1 MSNANQVAYGLEGVI
16 ALETELSLVEGA
28 TANLY
33 YRGYHIDDLVEHAT
47 YEAVVY
53 LLFHG
58 DLPSEEQLAAF
69 QKSLASEQEVPR
81 PVIELIRSMPKDA
94 VPMAVLRTAISAL
107 AHYDP
112 EAEDNSHE
120 ANLRKAIRLT
130 AQAPVLVAA
139 IGRAIQGKEPI
150 APKDGLG
157 IAANFIYML
166 NGEEG
171 TEVAVKT
178 LDTALILHAEHGL
191 NASTFA
197 ARVTASTLSDMYSA
211 ITAAVGTL
219 KGPLHG
225 GANEAVMKML
235 LEIGSPDRAEE
246 YVREKLARKERI
258 MGIGHR
264 VYKNGDPRV
273 KHLKRLSKALNEQ
286 KGTSHWVEIS
296 ERIEKVMQEEKGL
309 LPNVD
314 FYSASAYYALGIPPS
329 LYTPIFAVSRM
340 SGWTANLLEQY
351 RENRLIRPRAAYVGP
366 RDRTITKEKGD

>member
-1 MSNANQVAYGLEGVI
+1 MSNAEKVAFGLEGVI

-47 YEAVVY
+47 YEEVVY
-53 LLFHG
+53 LLFNG
-58 DLPSEEQLAAF
+58 DLPSEAELAEFKRTLAREQ
-69 QKSLASEQEVPR
+69 QVPE
-81 PVIELIRSMPKDA
+81 PVIALLRSLPKGA
-94 VPMAVLRTAISAL
+94 APMAMLRTAVSAL

-112 EAEDNSHE
+112 EAEDNSLE
-120 ANLRKAIRLT
+120 ANFRKAIRLT

-139 IGRAIQGKEPI
+139 IGRIIQGKEPI
-150 APKDGLG
+150 PPKDGLS

-171 TEVAVKT
+171 SEVAVKT

-197 ARVTASTLSDMYSA
+197 GRVTVSTLSDIYSA
-211 ITAAVGTL
+211 ATSAVGTL

-235 LEIGSPDRAEE
+235 LEIGTPDRAES

-273 KHLKRLSKALNEQ
+273 KHLKRLSQELNRE
-286 KGTSHWVEIS
+286 KGTYHWVEIS
-296 ERIEKVMQEEKGL
+296 ERIEKIMQEEKGL

-314 FYSASAYYALGIPPS
+314 FYSASAYYALGIPPE
-329 LYTPIFAVSRM
+329 LYTPIFAASRM
-340 SGWTANLLEQY
+340 SGWTANFLEQY

-366 RDRTITKEKGD
+366 RDRKIQK

>member
-1 MSNANQVAYGLEGVI
+1 VSNAEKVAYGLEGVI
-16 ALETELSLVEGA
+16 ALESELSLVDGA

-33 YRGYHIDDLVEHAT
+33 YRGYHIDDLVEHAS

-53 LLFHG
+53 LLFYG
-58 DLPSEEQLAAF
+58 DLPDDEQLAAF
-69 QKSLASEQEVPR
+69 KQTLAREQNVPQ
-81 PVIELIRSMPKDA
+81 PVIELLRSLPKGSA
-94 VPMAVLRTAISAL
+94 PMALLRTAVSAL

-112 EAEDNSHE
+112 EAEDNSLE
-120 ANLRKAIRLT
+120 ANFRKAIRLT

-139 IGRAIQGKEPI
+139 IGRIIQGKEPI
-150 APKDGLG
+150 PPKDGLG
-157 IAANFIYML
+157 IAANFLYML

-178 LDTALILHAEHGL
+178 LDTALILHAEHSL

-197 ARVTASTLSDMYSA
+197 GRVTVSTLSDIYSA
-211 ITAAVGTL
+211 ATTAVGTL

-235 LEIGSPDRAEE
+235 LEIGTPDRAES
-246 YVREKLARKERI
+246 YVREKLARKEKI
-258 MGIGHR
+258 MGMGHR
-264 VYKNGDPRV
+264 EYKTGDPRV
-273 KHLKRLSKALNEQ
+273 KHLKLLSKALNEQ
-286 KGTSHWVEIS
+286 KGTSHWFEIS
-296 ERIEKVMQEEKGL
+296 ERIEQIMREEKGL

-314 FYSASAYYALGIPPS
+314 FYSASAYYALGIPPE

-340 SGWTANLLEQY
+340 SGWTANFLEQY

-366 RDRTITKEKGD
+366 FRKIQK

>member
-16 ALETELSLVEGA
+16 ALETELSLVDGA
-28 TANLY
+28 NASLY

-53 LLFHG
+53 LLFYG
-58 DLPSEEQLAAF
+58 DLPSDEQLAEF
-69 QKSLASEQEVPR
+69 RQKLAAEQEVPQ
-81 PVIELIRSMPKDA
+81 PVIELLKSLPKYS
-94 VPMAVLRTAISAL
+94 VPMAMLRTALSAL
-107 AHYDP
+107 SHYDP
-112 EAEDNSHE
+112 EAEDNSLE
-120 ANLRKAIRLT
+120 ANFRKAIRLT
-130 AQAPVLVAA
+130 AQSPVLVAA
-139 IGRAIQGKEPI
+139 IGRIMQGKEPI
-150 APKDGLG
+150 APRPDLG
-157 IAANFIYML
+157 IAANFLYML

-178 LDTALILHAEHGL
+178 MDTALILHAEHGL

-197 ARVTASTLSDMYSA
+197 GRVTVSTLSDIYSA
-211 ITAAVGTL
+211 VTTAVGTL

-235 LEIGSPDRAEE
+235 LEIGSPDRAEA

-264 VYKNGDPRV
+264 VYKTGDPRV
-273 KHLKRLSKALNEQ
+273 KHLKRLSRELNAQ
-286 KGTSHWVEIS
+286 KGTLHWVEIS
-296 ERIEKVMQEEKGL
+296 ERIEQVMKEEKGL

-314 FYSASAYYALGIPPS
+314 FYSASAYYALGIPPE

-340 SGWTANLLEQY
+340 SGWTANFLEQY

-366 RDRTITKEKGD
+366 RDRTIVKSN

>member
-1 MSNANQVAYGLEGVI
+1 MSNAEKVAYGLEGVV

-28 TANLY
+28 SANLY

-53 LLFHG
+53 LLFYG
-58 DLPSEEQLAAF
+58 DLPDEEQLAGF
-69 QKSLASEQEVPR
+69 KRSLAAEQNVPA
-81 PVIELIRSMPKDA
+81 PVIDLLRSLPKGA
-94 VPMAVLRTAISAL
+94 VPMAALRTAVSAL
-107 AHYDP
+107 SHFDP
-112 EAEDNSHE
+112 EAEDNSLE
-120 ANLRKAIRLT
+120 ANFRKAIRLT
-130 AQAPVLVAA
+130 AQVPVLVAA
-139 IGRAIQGKEPI
+139 IGRIIRGQEPI
-150 APKDGLG
+150 GPKEGLG
-157 IAANFIYML
+157 VAANFLYML

-171 TEVAVKT
+171 TDVAVKT

-197 ARVTASTLSDMYSA
+197 GRVTVSTLSDIYSA
-211 ITAAVGTL
+211 ATSAVGTL

-235 LEIGSPDRAEE
+235 LEIGSPERAES

-273 KHLKRLSKALNEQ
+273 KHLKALSKALNEQ
-286 KGTSHWVEIS
+286 KGTSHWFEIS
-296 ERIEKVMQEEKGL
+296 EIIERVMKEEKGL

-314 FYSASAYYALGIPPS
+314 FYSASAYYALGIPPE

-340 SGWTANLLEQY
+340 SGWTANFLEQY

-366 RDRTITKEKGD
+366 RDRKVQA

>member
-1 MSNANQVAYGLEGVI
+1 MSNAEKVAYGLEGVV
-16 ALETELSLVEGA
+16 ALETEISLVDGA
-28 TANLY
+28 SASLY
-33 YRGYHIDDLVEHAT
+33 YRGYHIDDLVEHST

-53 LLFHG
+53 LLFYG
-58 DLPSEEQLAAF
+58 DLPTAEQLAEFRQVLARE
-69 QKSLASEQEVPR
+69 QHVPPPVIDLLKSL
-81 PVIELIRSMPKDA
+81 PKSA
-94 VPMAVLRTAISAL
+94 VPMAMLRTAVSVL
-107 AHYDP
+107 GHYDP
-112 EAEDNSHE
+112 EAEDNSLE
-120 ANLRKAIRLT
+120 ANFRKAIRLT

-139 IGRAIQGKEPI
+139 IGRIIQGKEPI
-150 APKDGLG
+150 PPKEGLS
-157 IAANFIYML
+157 IAANFLYML

-171 TEVAVKT
+171 SEVAVKT
-178 LDTALILHAEHGL
+178 MDTALILHAEHGL

-197 ARVTASTLSDMYSA
+197 GRVTVSTLSDIYSA
-211 ITAAVGTL
+211 VTTAVGTL

-235 LEIGSPDRAEE
+235 LEIGTPDRAES

-286 KGTSHWVEIS
+286 KGTPHWYEIS
-296 ERIEKVMQEEKGL
+296 ERIEKLMREEKGL

-314 FYSASAYYALGIPPS
+314 FYSASAYYALGIPPE

-340 SGWTANLLEQY
+340 SGWTANFLEQY
-351 RENRLIRPRAAYVGP
+351 RDNRLIRPRAAYVGP
-366 RDRTITKEKGD
+366 PHRTIRSTA